1 VTLSVVSLRSFE
13 VRFGEKIMN
22 TKPTTDNRIEKIRNL
37 NDTFRRTLTG
47 GAVLLAASIA
57 GMPASQQAAIIAAVQ
72 AFDAF
77 TADNDPYGEHDFGS
91 LEVGG
96 ETIFF
101 KIDYYDLTKAM
112 HSTDEADPEVTERVL
127 TIMLAED
134 Y

>member
-1 VTLSVVSLRSFE
+1 M
-13 VRFGEKIMN
+13 KIEPDESA
-22 TKPTTDNRIEKIRNL
+22 TGQRIETIRKL
-37 NDTFRRTLTG
+37 NDTFRRTLSG

-57 GMPASQQAAIIAAVQ
+57 GMPVSQQASIMAAVQ

-91 LEVGG
+91 LEFGG

-112 HSTDEADPEVTERVL
+112 HSPDEADPEVTERVL
-127 TIMLAED
+127 TIMLADD